1 MRYVFV
7 IAIVFGAFLA
17 ACSGSGSSIPSAGTS
32 AAAPGQSSPSN
43 ATGTATFAIFIPAAG
58 AMKRVRPNYVS
69 PNTQYAGITL
79 TEVSGSPVPSP
90 TPLVVS
96 LTPGSPNCST
106 SANGTTCTL
115 TATYRVGSD
124 AWTIALYGQGGV
136 TSTPLSI
143 NSVGQNLVAGQ
154 NTVDLTMNPVI
165 ASLAFSPSS
174 GTCASNDATCTQ
186 SAVLEALD
194 ATNAVIVGP
203 GNYVNASQVPVTI
216 NVSPAPSGVTLE
228 TSSGSAAATT
238 ASGPAQMN
246 LAQIA
251 YNGSDSAGQL
261 SINASDTNGDRASY
275 TLNVTASAAPTPT
288 GYPSDPPAKIRSTY
302 GRIGLAQIF
311 DYFPSTNTS
320 MSASQIAADA
330 SRYDLVWGSFDP
342 QPWRSSN
349 PQALVSRYYIIEEDN
364 TATSGY
370 NLQWWQQNHPDWILY
385 ACTSSGTPTHDIAYS
400 PGDGFADVPLNFH
413 NPAVVQYQVASLIN
427 YMQANG
433 YNAMALDQVIFNDFM
448 VGGNPELGQT
458 ENTSEYA
465 CGTWNDDGTFNTVY
479 SSPSDP
485 TWTQDVLNW
494 VSAAKAAASAASPA
508 YAVIVN
514 HPAISTVNANEQA
527 LMKMVDGEVE
537 EPGFSDYGD
546 YQTQPA
552 YFLEMYKYMEWVEQ
566 QGIAF
571 VDIDRYTLGGE
582 TSPTSDQVEY
592 SIGTYMMG
600 NEGNA
605 DLYVDANNGS
615 GYGYGSEQY
624 HPEYAT
630 QLGSPCSAM
639 TQDPAN
645 AQIYYRRFQNGMVVV
660 NSGGDG
666 TENATLPTDHVY
678 TDIEGRTVTNPLPVS
693 AYDAWVLTTGGG
705 NGCS

>member
-1 MRYVFV
+1 MRYVFA
-7 IAIVFGAFLA
+7 IAVVFGALLA
-17 ACSGSGSSIPSAGTS
+17 ACSGAGNSIPSAGAS
-32 AAAPGQSSPSN
+32 AVAPRGNSPAK
-43 ATGTATFAIFIPAAG
+43 ATGTATFAIFIPSAST
-58 AMKRVRPNYVS
+58 MKRVRPSYVS

-79 TEVSGSPVPSP
+79 TQVSGSPVPSP
-90 TPLVVS
+90 TPLVVN
-96 LTPGSPNCST
+96 LTAGSPNCSA
-106 SANGTTCTL
+106 SSGGTTCTL
-115 TATYRVGSD
+115 TATYRVGLD
-124 AWTIALYGQGGV
+124 AWTIALYGQNGV

-143 NSVGQNLVAGQ
+143 NTVAQTLVAGQ
-154 NTVDLTMNPVI
+154 NTVNLTMNPVV
-165 ASLAFSPSS
+165 ASLTFAPGS
-174 GTCASNDATCTQ
+174 GTCVASDTNCTQ
-186 SAVLEALD
+186 SVALEALD

-203 GNYVNASQVPVTI
+203 GNYVDASQATVTV
-216 NVSPAPSGVTLE
+216 NLSPAPAGVMLE
-228 TSSGSAAATT
+228 TSSGAEAATS

-251 YNGSDSAGQL
+251 YNGTGSVGRL
-261 SINASDTNGDRASY
+261 TINASDTTGDRASY
-275 TLNVTASAAPTPT
+275 TLDLTAAPTPAPT
-288 GYPSDPPAKIRSTY
+288 AYPSDPPSKIRSTY

-311 DYFPSTNTS
+311 DYFPSTDTS
-320 MSASQIAADA
+320 MSASEISSDA
-330 SRYDLVWGSFDP
+330 SRYDLVWASFDP
-342 QPWRSSN
+342 QPWRAAN

-364 TATSGY
+364 TLTSGY

-385 ACTSSGTPTHDIAYS
+385 ACTSNGTPTHDYAYS
-400 PGDGFADVPLNFH
+400 PGDGFTDVPLNFH
-413 NPAVVQYQVASLIN
+413 NPSVVQYQVASLMN

-479 SSPSDP
+479 TSPSDP

-494 VSAAKAAASAASPA
+494 VSAAKTAAAAAGDV
-508 YAVIVN
+508 VIVN
-514 HPAISTVNANEQA
+514 HPAISTVNSNEQA
-527 LMKMVDGEVE
+527 LMHLVDGEVE
-537 EPGFSDYGD
+537 EPGFSDYGN
-546 YQTQPA
+546 YQTQPS
-552 YFLEMYKYMEWVEQ
+552 YFLSMYKYMEWVQE

-605 DLYVDANNGS
+605 DLYIDANNGS

-630 QLGSPCSAM
+630 QLGSPCGAM
-639 TQDPAN
+639 TEDPVN

-660 NSGGDG
+660 NSGGSG
-666 TENATLPTDHVY
+666 TENATLPTGHTY
-678 TDIEGRTVTNPLPVS
+678 TDIEGRTVTNPLPVN